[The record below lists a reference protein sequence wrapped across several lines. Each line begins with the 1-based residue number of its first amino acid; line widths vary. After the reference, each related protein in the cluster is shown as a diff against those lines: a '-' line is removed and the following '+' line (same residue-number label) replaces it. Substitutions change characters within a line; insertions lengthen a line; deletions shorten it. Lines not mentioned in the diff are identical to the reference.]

1 MSYFAAGTG
10 NGARETSMRIRL
22 LAAAG
27 GGRGRHGRC
36 GVLKLV
42 VQHKRG
48 ERHAVQRLSFGVGRG
63 GIRRR
68 AEDRDDRRRERGHQG
83 PGFTLYSFAPDTATA
98 SKCKGSCAQIW
109 PPATGPAA
117 AGQDI
122 TGTLGMITRADGST
136 QATYDGHPLYTYTAD
151 TAPGQA
157 KGNGLNVKAACGTRS
172 PRPADGSS
180 PARLAGRSGVT
191 SASRD
196 SGPFGAVQAKT
207 TGALSGARHT
217 TILQ

>member
-1 MSYFAAGTG
+1 MSYFTAGTG
-10 NGARETSMRIRL
+10 KRRKGDIYADQVASRSR
-22 LAAAG
+22 

-48 ERHAVQRLSFGVGRG
+48 ERHAVQRLSFSVGRG

-68 AEDRDDRRRERGHQG
+68 AEDRDDRWRERGHQR
-83 PGFTLYSFAPDTATA
+83 PGVHP
-98 SKCKGSCAQIW
+98 
-109 PPATGPAA
+109 
-117 AGQDI
+117 
-122 TGTLGMITRADGST
+122 
-136 QATYDGHPLYTYTAD
+136 GH
-151 TAPGQA
+151 
-157 KGNGLNVKAACGTRS
+157 ACGTRS

-180 PARLAGRSGVT
+180 PARWPGAQAATNASG
-191 SASRD
+191 D